1 MKKNNNKK
9 YLLQLN
15 DYEHSYIKDKANE
28 LGMSIKELIIISVY
42 SLTNK
47 EQEKAG

>member
-1 MKKNNNKK
+1 MKKNNKK

-15 DYEHSYIKDKANE
+15 NYEHSYLKSKAKE

-42 SLTNK
+42 GLTNK
-47 EQEKAG
+47 EEEKTS